1 MFMDIKFKGS
11 IRKWSNSYVVTIPI
25 TLVNS
30 DLLKEDVEYEF
41 VAKEV
46 KP

>member
-1 MFMDIKFKGS
+1 MIMDIKFKGS
-11 IRKWSNSYVVTIPI
+11 IRKWSNSFVVTIPI

-30 DLLKEDVEYEF
+30 AILSEDVEYEF
-41 VAKEV
+41 VVKEV

>member
-1 MFMDIKFKGS
+1 MIDIKFKGS

-25 TLVNS
+25 TLINS
-30 DLLKEDVEYEF
+30 DILSEDVEYEF
-41 VAKEV
+41 VVKEV